1 MKKTGIALSL
11 CTFLLIGCGTSA
23 PVMSI
28 NQTVATQQAGD
39 SMRTQIAIY
48 EALQGRGW
56 QLQSD
61 DGQKIMARYNKQDRH
76 VAVIQIDYSAY
87 QYSIKHVSSQG
98 LGYNVKRNSIHRNF
112 NRWVKNL
119 EMDINSKL
127 SFMP

>member
-1 MKKTGIALSL
+1 MRKTGFALSL
-11 CTFLLIGCGTSA
+11 CAFVLVGCSTAA

-28 NQTVATQQAGD
+28 SQTVNTQQAGD

-61 DGQKIMARYNKQDRH
+61 DGSKIIARYNKQDRH
-76 VAVIQIDYSAY
+76 TAVIQIDYSAY
-87 QYSIKHVSSQG
+87 RYSIKHVSSQG
-98 LGYNVKRNSIHRNF
+98 LNYNVKRNSIHRNF
-112 NRWVKNL
+112 NRWIKNL

>member
-11 CTFLLIGCGTSA
+11 CAFLLIGCGTSA

-61 DGQKIMARYNKQDRH
+61 DGQKIIARYNKHDRH
-76 VAVIQIDYSAY
+76 LAVIQIDYSAY
-87 QYSIKHVSSQG
+87 RYSIKHVSSQG